1 MINEQDS
8 IKIVGAR
15 EHNLKNID
23 LEIPRHKLV
32 VFTGLSGSGK
42 SSLAF
47 DTIFAEGQRRYMD
60 TFSAYARQFVG
71 DMKRPDVDKIEG
83 LSPVIA
89 IEQKTVS
96 KNPRSTVGTITEVY
110 DFLRLLFARAGDA
123 YSYLSGNKMKSYTE
137 QEIIDS
143 VNKKFSLHKMMI
155 LAPLVKGRKGHY
167 RELFEQYRKR
177 GYTKVWVDSEL
188 IDIEPGMQLD
198 RYKIHDIDLVID
210 RISPEDAGSLRVTDS
225 VRSAIKMGK
234 GVVSIL
240 NPDTKE
246 LTHFSK
252 YLMDVE
258 TGLSYNEPQP
268 NLFSF
273 NSPYGACATC
283 DGLGTSSDIF
293 VEDLIPNT
301 KLSINKGGL
310 APIGDIKDNW
320 TFTQL
325 KAMSKTLKFSLSKP
339 IEDISKDVLE
349 IILHGSED
357 KFEVEYKGSSG
368 YKQTYETKWKGL
380 VPSLMEAYHEKSFGT
395 LSRWADEF
403 MTVIPCKTCQGGRL
417 NKEALSYKVG
427 DLSIADLGNMSIGQL
442 SEWLQDAESELSD
455 RQLLIATEI
464 LKEIRE
470 RVKFLVDVGLS
481 YLSLNNSAKTLSG
494 GEAQRIRLATQI
506 GSQLEEVLYILD
518 EPSIGLHQRDNQ
530 RLINSLK
537 ELRDIGNS
545 VIVVEHDRDMIVES
559 DYVVDIGPRA
569 GKNGGEI
576 VTAGKWED
584 IKDNSTV
591 TSDYLGG
598 QRQIEVPKKR
608 RKGSGKKLTLTGC
621 NGNNLKNISVD
632 FPLGKFVAVTGV
644 SGSGKSSLIN
654 ETLHPILSEYVY
666 NSKKKP
672 LAYKQIKGLEH
683 LDKVITIDQS
693 PIGRTPRSNPAT
705 YVGFFSDIRNLYAE
719 IGESKIRGYKP
730 GRFSFNVKGGRCETC
745 KGGGKKV
752 IEMNFLPD
760 VLVECETCSGKRYNR
775 ETLEI
780 RYKNKSISD
789 VLNMT
794 VEEAVEFFEAVPSIF
809 RKIKA

>member
-1 MINEQDS
+1 M
-8 IKIVGAR
+8 
-15 EHNLKNID
+15 
-23 LEIPRHKLV
+23 

-47 DTIFAEGQRRYMD
+47 DTLFAEGQRRYMD

-143 VNKKFSLHKMMI
+143 VNSKFSLQKMVI

-167 RELFEQYRKR
+167 REIFEQYRKR
-177 GYTKVWVDSEL
+177 GYTKVWVDGKL
-188 IDIEPGMQLD
+188 MDIEPGMQLD

-210 RISPEDAGSLRVTDS
+210 RITPEDAGSLRVTDS
-225 VRSAIKMGK
+225 IRSAIKMGK

-240 NPDTKE
+240 NPETKE

-273 NSPYGACATC
+273 NSPYGACPTC
-283 DGLGTSSDIF
+283 DGLGTSSDILQ
-293 VEDLIPNT
+293 EDLIPNP
-301 KLSINKGGL
+301 KLSINKGGF
-310 APIGDIKDNW
+310 APLGDIKDNW

-325 KAMSKTLKFSLSKP
+325 KAMSKKLKFSMSKP
-339 IEDISKDVLE
+339 IGDLPENVLE
-349 IILHGSED
+349 LILHGTDER
-357 KFEVEYKGSSG
+357 FEVEYRGSSG
-368 YKQTYETKWKGL
+368 HYQTYETKWKGL

-403 MTVIPCKTCQGGRL
+403 MTVIPCPTCAGGRL
-417 NKEALSYKVG
+417 NKEALSYRIGEVN
-427 DLSIADLGNMSIGQL
+427 IADLSNKSIGEL
-442 SEWLQDAESELSD
+442 YDWLQSASATMTD
-455 RQLLIATEI
+455 RQLTIATEVI
-464 LKEIRE
+464 KEISE

-518 EPSIGLHQRDNQ
+518 EPSIGLHQRDNK

-545 VIVVEHDRDMIVES
+545 VIVVEHDRDMIIES
-559 DYVVDIGPRA
+559 DYVVDIGPKA
-569 GKNGGEI
+569 GKKGGEI
-576 VTAGKWED
+576 VAAGKWED
-584 IKDNSTV
+584 IKNNGTV

-598 QRQIEVPKKR
+598 QRKIEVPKKR
-608 RKGSGKKLTLTGC
+608 RKGNGNKLTLTGC
-621 NGNNLKNISVD
+621 TGHNLKNITVD
-632 FPLGKFVAVTGV
+632 FPLGKFIAVTGV

-654 ETLHPILSEYVY
+654 ETLHPILSEYIY

-672 LAYKQIKGLEH
+672 LPYEKVKGLEH

-705 YVGFFSDIRNLYAE
+705 YVGFFSDVRNLYSE

-745 KGGGKKV
+745 RGGGQKV

-760 VLVECETCSGKRYNR
+760 VLVECETCS
-775 ETLEI
+775 
-780 RYKNKSISD
+780 
-789 VLNMT
+789 
-794 VEEAVEFFEAVPSIF
+794 
-809 RKIKA
+809 